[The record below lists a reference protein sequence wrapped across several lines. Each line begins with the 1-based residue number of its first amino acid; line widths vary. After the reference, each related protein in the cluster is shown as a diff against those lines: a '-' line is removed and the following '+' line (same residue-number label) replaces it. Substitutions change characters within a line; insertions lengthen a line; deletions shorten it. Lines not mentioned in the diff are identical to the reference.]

1 MFAFI
6 KKALYNRI
14 YHSGEKEYSE
24 EKMQKL
30 IEEFIEQLHIEKN
43 TSSNT
48 EISYK
53 RDLNKLYDYLKERDS
68 KVDIT
73 TVSKES
79 LESYVSYLNTIG
91 RAPTTISRSIASM
104 KAFFGYLCEKGM
116 IDSNFALELKAPK
129 IVKKTPETL
138 TVKEVDAL
146 LKQPSK
152 NTPKELRDK
161 SMLELLY
168 ATGMRV
174 TELITLRLEDV
185 NIKLEYVVCHDR
197 KKDRIIP
204 FGSEA
209 KKALISYLE
218 FGRDKLLTSNKT
230 SNVLYPNCSG
240 GSMSRQG
247 FWKLIKSYGKK
258 AGIKSEITPHTLRHS
273 FATHLVENG
282 ADLKAVQEMLG
293 HSDISTTQIYMTS
306 GNRRVREAYA
316 KAHPK
321 A

>member
-1 MFAFI
+1 
-6 KKALYNRI
+6 
-14 YHSGEKEYSE
+14 
-24 EKMQKL
+24 MQKL
-30 IEEFIEQLHIEKN
+30 IEEFILQLHNEKN

-48 EISYK
+48 EISYR
-53 RDLNKLYDYLKERDS
+53 RDLNKLYDYLVTNDS

-73 TVSKES
+73 SITKET
-79 LESYVSYLNTIG
+79 LGEYISYLKKIG

-104 KAFFGYLCEKGM
+104 KAFFGYFCEKNM
-116 IDSNFALELKAPK
+116 INENPASSLKSPK
-129 IVKKTPETL
+129 IVKKAPETL
-138 TVKEVDAL
+138 SIKEIDTL

-174 TELITLRLEDV
+174 TELITLKTDDV
-185 NIKLEYVVCHDR
+185 NINMEYIVCHDR
-197 KKDRIIP
+197 KKDRVIP

-209 KKALISYLE
+209 KKALVEYLNN
-218 FGRDKLLTSNKT
+218 GREYLLGENKT
-230 SNVLYPNCSG
+230 SNILFPNCSG
-240 GSMSRQG
+240 GEMSRQG
-247 FWKLIKSYGKK
+247 FWKLIKAYGKK
-258 AGIKSEITPHTLRHS
+258 AGIKSELTPHTLRHS

-282 ADLKAVQEMLG
+282 ADLKSVQEMLG
-293 HSDISTTQIYMTS
+293 HSDISTTQIYMTP
-306 GNRRVREAYA
+306 GNKRIREAYQ